1 MHIGFDIGGTKLAAI
16 GLDDDGQE
24 RARLRRPVPKSF
36 EGVVDTVAE
45 MVDRSWRGRR
55 ERAATCRGR
64 EPARRHH
71 AGRRD
76 RHDRQPALARRA
88 AAAARPWRRGSAC
101 PVALANDA
109 NCFALSE
116 ATDGAAA
123 GAEVVF
129 GVILG
134 TGVGGGLIV
143 RGEVVVGANATAGE
157 WGHNPWPTP
166 DGAGVPC
173 ACGRFAQGCVE
184 TWLNGA
190 ALVRDYAALG
200 GGEATAEEIGA
211 RAAAGDAQAADTVA
225 RYAERLAQA
234 LAGVINVVDP
244 DVIVLGGGLSE
255 IAALYRLVPAAW
267 GNARER
273 RPAHHSAR
281 PRALRARER
290 PAWCC
295 PRLTPRGVSAAA
307 GSS

>member
-1 MHIGFDIGGTKLAAI
+1 MYIGIDMGGTKIAAI
-16 GLDDDGQE
+16 GLDDGGRE
-24 RARLRRPVPKSF
+24 RARLRRPVPMSF
-36 EGVVDTVAE
+36 EGVVDAVAE
-45 MVDRSWRGRR
+45 MVAELAEAGVHAPAVGVSLPGVITRDGEISMIVNLPWLEGRPLR
-55 ERAATCRGR
+55 QALE
-64 EPARRHH
+64 ARL
-71 AGRRD
+71 G
-76 RHDRQPALARRA
+76 
-88 AAAARPWRRGSAC
+88 C

-123 GAEVVF
+123 GADVVF

-143 RGEVVVGANATAGE
+143 RGEIVVGANASAGE

-166 DGAGVPC
+166 GDGGMPC

-190 ALVRDYAALG
+190 ALARDYAALG
-200 GGEATAEEIGA
+200 GEDVTAEKIGTREAAGEARAE
-211 RAAAGDAQAADTVA
+211 DAVA

-234 LAGVINVVDP
+234 LAGVINLLDP

-267 GNARER
+267 GAHANVA
-273 RPAHHSAR
+273 RPATRLS
-281 PRALRARER
+281 RARFGPESGLRGAARLR
-290 PAWCC
+290 P
-295 PRLTPRGVSAAA
+295 TIG
-307 GSS
+307 

>member
-1 MHIGFDIGGTKLAAI
+1 MYIGIDMGGTKIAAI
-16 GLDDDGQE
+16 GLDDDGRE
-24 RARLRRPVPKSF
+24 CGRLRRPVPTSF
-36 EGVVDTVAE
+36 DGVVDAVAE
-45 MVDRSWRGRR
+45 MVSELAETGVRAPAVGVSLPGVITRDGEISMIVNLPWLERR
-55 ERAATCRGR
+55 PLRQALE
-64 EPARRHH
+64 ARL
-71 AGRRD
+71 G
-76 RHDRQPALARRA
+76 
-88 AAAARPWRRGSAC
+88 C

-123 GAEVVF
+123 GADVVF

-143 RGEVVVGANATAGE
+143 RGEIVVGANASAGE

-166 DGAGVPC
+166 GDAGVPC

-190 ALVRDYAALG
+190 ALARDYSALG
-200 GGEATAEEIGA
+200 GEEATAETIGT
-211 RAAAGDAQAADTVA
+211 RAAAGEAQAASAVA

-234 LAGVINVVDP
+234 LAGVINLLDP

-267 GNARER
+267 G
-273 RPAHHSAR
+273 AHANVAR
-281 PRALRARER
+281 PVTRLVRARFGPESGLRGAARLR
-290 PAWCC
+290 P
-295 PRLTPRGVSAAA
+295 TIG
-307 GSS
+307 

>member
-16 GLDDDGQE
+16 GLDDGGQE

-36 EGVVDTVAE
+36 EGVVVAVAE
-45 MVDRSWRGRR
+45 MVAELASADVRARGVGVSLPGVITRDG
-55 ERAATCRGR
+55 EIGMIVNLPWLEGR
-64 EPARRHH
+64 PLRQTLEARL
-71 AGRRD
+71 G
-76 RHDRQPALARRA
+76 
-88 AAAARPWRRGSAC
+88 C

-166 DGAGVPC
+166 GDAGVPC

-190 ALVRDYAALG
+190 ALARDYAALG

-211 RAAAGDAQAADTVA
+211 QAAAGEAQAADAVA

-234 LAGVINVVDP
+234 LAAVINVIDP

-267 GNARER
+267 G
-273 RPAHHSAR
+273 AHASVAR
-281 PRALRARER
+281 PTTQLVRARFGPESGLR
-290 PAWCC
+290 GAA
-295 PRLTPRGVSAAA
+295 RLSPRGVSAAA
-307 GSS
+307 ASS

>member
-24 RARLRRPVPKSF
+24 RARYRRPVPRSF
-36 EGVVDTVAE
+36 DGVVDAVAD
-45 MVDRSWRGRR
+45 MVVELATAGVHAPGVGVSLPGIITRDGEISMIVNLPWLEGQPLRR
-55 ERAATCRGR
+55 TLE
-64 EPARRHH
+64 ARL
-71 AGRRD
+71 G
-76 RHDRQPALARRA
+76 
-88 AAAARPWRRGSAC
+88 C

-134 TGVGGGLIV
+134 TGVGGGLVV
-143 RGEVVVGANATAGE
+143 RGEALVGSNATAGE

-166 DGAGVPC
+166 EGAGVPC

-190 ALVRDYAALG
+190 ALTRDYAALG
-200 GGEATAEEIGA
+200 GGQATAAEIGA
-211 RAAAGDAQAADTVA
+211 RAAAGEAMAADAVT

-234 LAGVINVVDP
+234 LAGVINLLDP

-267 GNARER
+267 GEHASVA
-273 RPAHHSAR
+273 RPATR
-281 PRALRARER
+281 LVRARFGPESGLR
-290 PAWCC
+290 GAAW
-295 PRLTPRGVSAAA
+295 LTPTVVNAVEGLS
-307 GSS
+307 

>member
-1 MHIGFDIGGTKLAAI
+1 MHIGIDIGGTKLAAI
-16 GLDDDGQE
+16 ALDGDGRE
-24 RARLRRPVPKSF
+24 RARLRQPVPTSF
-36 EGVVDTVAE
+36 DGVIGAVAGI
-45 MVDRSWRGRR
+45 VDRLAAGGV
-55 ERAATCRGR
+55 RAPSVGVSLPGIITRDGEISMIVNLPWLEGQPLRQAL
-64 EPARRHH
+64 EARL
-71 AGRRD
+71 G
-76 RHDRQPALARRA
+76 
-88 AAAARPWRRGSAC
+88 C

-134 TGVGGGLIV
+134 TGVGGALVV

-166 DGAGVPC
+166 EGAGVPC

-190 ALVRDYAALG
+190 ALARDYAALG
-200 GGEATAEEIGA
+200 GGEATAETIAA
-211 RAAAGDAQAADTVA
+211 RADAGDAPAVEAVA
-225 RYAERLAQA
+225 GYAERLAQA
-234 LAGVINVVDP
+234 LAAVINLLDP

-267 GNARER
+267 GAHASVT
-273 RPAHHSAR
+273 RPATR
-281 PRALRARER
+281 LVRARFGPESGLR
-290 PAWCC
+290 GAA
-295 PRLTPRGVSAAA
+295 RLTPRAISAA
-307 GSS
+307 GES

>member
-1 MHIGFDIGGTKLAAI
+1 MHIGIDIGGTKLAAI
-16 GLDDDGQE
+16 ALDGDGVE
-24 RARLRRPVPKSF
+24 RALPRQPVPTSF
-36 EGVVDTVAE
+36 DGVIDAVAE
-45 MVDRSWRGRR
+45 IVDRLATGRV
-55 ERAATCRGR
+55 RAPSVGVSLPGIITRDGEISMIVNLPWLEGQPLRQAL
-64 EPARRHH
+64 EARL
-71 AGRRD
+71 G
-76 RHDRQPALARRA
+76 
-88 AAAARPWRRGSAC
+88 C

-134 TGVGGGLIV
+134 TGVGGALVV

-166 DGAGVPC
+166 EGAGVPC
-173 ACGRFAQGCVE
+173 ACGRLAQGCVE

-200 GGEATAEEIGA
+200 GGEATAETIAA
-211 RAAAGDAQAADTVA
+211 RAATGDAQAVDAVA
-225 RYAERLAQA
+225 GYAERLAQA
-234 LAGVINVVDP
+234 LAAVINLLDP

-267 GNARER
+267 GAHASVT
-273 RPAHHSAR
+273 RPATR
-281 PRALRARER
+281 LVRARFGPESGLR
-290 PAWCC
+290 GAA
-295 PRLTPRGVSAAA
+295 RLTPRNISAA
-307 GSS
+307 GET

>member
-1 MHIGFDIGGTKLAAI
+1 MHIGIDIGGTKLAAI
-16 GLDDDGQE
+16 ALDGDGRE
-24 RARLRRPVPKSF
+24 RARLRQPVPTSF
-36 EGVVDTVAE
+36 DGVIDALSP
-45 MVDRSWRGRR
+45 RSWIGSQQRGV
-55 ERAATCRGR
+55 RAPSVGVSLPGIITRDGEISMIVNLPWLEGQPLRQAL
-64 EPARRHH
+64 EARL
-71 AGRRD
+71 G
-76 RHDRQPALARRA
+76 
-88 AAAARPWRRGSAC
+88 C

-134 TGVGGGLIV
+134 TGVGGALVV

-166 DGAGVPC
+166 GGAGVPC

-190 ALVRDYAALG
+190 ALARDYAALG
-200 GGEATAEEIGA
+200 GGEATAETIGA
-211 RAAAGDAQAADTVA
+211 RAGAGDGPAVEAVA
-225 RYAERLAQA
+225 GYAERLAQA
-234 LAGVINVVDP
+234 LAAVINLLDP

-267 GNARER
+267 GAHASVA
-273 RPAHHSAR
+273 RPATR
-281 PRALRARER
+281 LVRARFGPESGLR
-290 PAWCC
+290 GAARLS
-295 PRLTPRGVSAAA
+295 PRDISAA
-307 GSS
+307 GES

>member
-1 MHIGFDIGGTKLAAI
+1 MHIGIDIGGTKLAAI
-16 GLDDDGQE
+16 GLDGDGRE
-24 RARLRRPVPKSF
+24 RARLRQPVPTSF
-36 EGVVDTVAE
+36 DGVIDAVAGI
-45 MVDRSWRGRR
+45 VDR
-55 ERAATCRGR
+55 
-64 EPARRHH
+64 
-71 AGRRD
+71 
-76 RHDRQPALARRA
+76 LA
-88 AAAARPWRRGSAC
+88 AAGVRAPSVGVSLPGIITRDGEISMIVNLPWLEGQPLRQALEARLGC

-134 TGVGGGLIV
+134 TGVGGALVV
-143 RGEVVVGANATAGE
+143 RGEVVMGANATAGE

-166 DGAGVPC
+166 EGAGVPC

-200 GGEATAEEIGA
+200 GGEATAETIAA
-211 RAAAGDAQAADTVA
+211 RAATGDVQAVEAVAG
-225 RYAERLAQA
+225 YAERLAQA
-234 LAGVINVVDP
+234 LAAVINLLDP

-267 GNARER
+267 GAHASAT
-273 RPAHHSAR
+273 RPATR
-281 PRALRARER
+281 LVRARFGPESGLR
-290 PAWCC
+290 GAA
-295 PRLTPRGVSAAA
+295 RLTPKDISAAG
-307 GSS
+307 GS

>member
-1 MHIGFDIGGTKLAAI
+1 MHIGIDIGGTKLAAI
-16 GLDDDGQE
+16 ALDGDGRE
-24 RARLRRPVPKSF
+24 RARLRQPVPTSL
-36 EGVVDTVAE
+36 
-45 MVDRSWRGRR
+45 R
-55 ERAATCRGR
+55 
-64 EPARRHH
+64 
-71 AGRRD
+71 RRD
-76 RHDRQPALARRA
+76 RAPSPRIVERLTAGGVRAPSVGVSLPGIITRDGEISMIVNLPWLEGQPLRQALEARL
-88 AAAARPWRRGSAC
+88 GC

-134 TGVGGGLIV
+134 TGVGGALVV

-166 DGAGVPC
+166 GGAGVPC

-190 ALVRDYAALG
+190 ALARDYAALG
-200 GGEATAEEIGA
+200 GGEATAETIGA
-211 RAAAGDAQAADTVA
+211 RADAGDAPAVEAVA
-225 RYAERLAQA
+225 GYAERLAQA
-234 LAGVINVVDP
+234 LAAVINLLDP

-267 GNARER
+267 GAHASVT
-273 RPAHHSAR
+273 RPATR
-281 PRALRARER
+281 LVRARFGPESGLR
-290 PAWCC
+290 GAA
-295 PRLTPRGVSAAA
+295 RLTPRAISEVAES
-307 GSS
+307 